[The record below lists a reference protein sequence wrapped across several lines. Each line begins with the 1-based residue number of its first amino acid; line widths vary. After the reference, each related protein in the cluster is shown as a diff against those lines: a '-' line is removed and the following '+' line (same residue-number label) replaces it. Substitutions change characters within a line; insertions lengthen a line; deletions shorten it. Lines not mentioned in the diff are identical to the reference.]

1 MVPRPAT
8 RPVLGLTV
16 ALAGLGA
23 LYLATR
29 ADAADGPLRPR
40 YDGADAGRSRIP
52 IRLVRAVD
60 GLDRPVDVAV
70 VPGRPEHLLIV
81 EQPGRLTWFRRDT
94 GARGVVPLKVDALAT
109 GGGEQGLLGLAIHPA
124 FERNRLFY
132 LNTTERHGRRTLTR
146 VTAYRA
152 AEGPDWPSR
161 PVERLRVLL
170 EVEQPYSNHNGGGLV
185 FGPDGGLYVGL
196 GDGGSA
202 GDPQDAG
209 QRDDTRLGKML
220 RLDVDAQGPGPAP
233 YTVFAKGLRNPWRY
247 SFDPAGRL
255 VVGDVGQNRYEEID
269 LVPRGANLGWR
280 LREAEHC
287 HAPTEGCPSEGLLGP
302 IWSYGREEGISVT
315 GGVVYTGRAV
325 PALVGQYVFA
335 DYGSGRLW
343 ALTLPAAPGLR
354 VDGVRTLG
362 RFGISVSCLAR
373 APDGE
378 LLICGHGDG
387 ALWQV
392 VADR

>member
-1 MVPRPAT
+1 MTARSFARRALGAT
-8 RPVLGLTV
+8 AV
-16 ALAGLGA
+16 LAGVLA
-23 LYLATR
+23 FYLATN
-29 ADAADGPLRPR
+29 ADAAGGTLRPR
-40 YDGADAGRSRIP
+40 YDGADAGRKRVA
-52 IRLVRAVD
+52 IRLAREID
-60 GLDRPVDVAV
+60 GLERPVDLAFP
-70 VPGRPEHLLIV
+70 PGRPEHLLIV
-81 EQPGRLTWFRRDT
+81 EQSGRLTWFRRDT

-109 GGGEQGLLGLAIHPA
+109 GSGEQGLLGLALHPD

-132 LNTTERHGRRTLTR
+132 LNTTERDGHRTVTR

-152 AEGPDWPSR
+152 AEAPDWPSL

-170 EVEQPYSNHNGGGLV
+170 EVEQPYSNHNGGGLI

-220 RLDVDAQGPGPAP
+220 RLDVNTPGPGPAP

-255 VVGDVGQNRYEEID
+255 VVGDVGQNRYEEIN
-269 LVPRGANLGWR
+269 LVPKGANLGWR

-287 HAPTEGCPSEGLLGP
+287 HAPREACPSEGLLGP
-302 IWSYGREEGISVT
+302 IWSYGRDDGISVT
-315 GGVVYTGRAV
+315 GGVVYAGRAV
-325 PALVGQYVFA
+325 PGLTGQYVFA

-343 ALTLPAAPGLR
+343 ALTLPSTPGVR
-354 VDGVRTLG
+354 VDGVRALG
-362 RFGISVSCLAR
+362 RFGVSVSCIAR

-387 ALWQV
+387 AVWQV
-392 VADR
+392 VSDH